1 MRAILLFIVCAAI
14 STGSVHAKGPE
25 PIEVTPES
33 IEQKDI
39 PWEIRVQ
46 NEAGEDSSPD
56 YTWFF
61 RIFIKLRDGERYKYA
76 VPVHTTTPRPV
87 GRLEMRDKDG
97 NLLMS
102 ADLSPNTE
110 NDQAVEYQFSVHKG
124 HLASFSFW
132 FRPLGE
138 TSPQYFVRLDK
149 LVTDKTLPQRHLEWP
164 RPKHSFEKLQR

>member
-1 MRAILLFIVCAAI
+1 MRAIFLFIVCTAI
-14 STGSVHAKGPE
+14 STGFVHAKGPE

-46 NEAGEDSSPD
+46 NEAGENSSPD

-61 RIFIKLRDGERYKYA
+61 SIFIKLQEGERYKNA

-110 NDQAVEYQFSVHKG
+110 NDQAVEYQFSVHKK

-149 LVTDKTLPQRHLEWP
+149 LVTEKTLPQRHLEWP
-164 RPKHSFEKLQR
+164 RPKHSFEKPQR